1 MKREIAGSIILH
13 GLVIVL
19 ALAAPDFGDG
29 KPIEEG
35 DIIRVSLV
43 SFSDMPSGEEVS
55 LPQAEEPADQPQT
68 VTPSPATEEIEELPV
83 TRPEV
88 RPEAV
93 VEPQPIPEETAE
105 AAETPEPAP
114 EETTPLEPDQPTRT
128 GPAAEDTG
136 SEIHVPPT
144 AGSSPLAGAT
154 IDNRSFNYP
163 YWFTQAFNK
172 ILRNWRNPVSSDVP
186 IVCVVYFR
194 VIKSG
199 RVVDL
204 KVVESSGIP
213 SFDDACLRAVE
224 RASPFPPLPRQFS
237 EEVIGLTL
245 PFKYEPR

>member
-1 MKREIAGSIILH
+1 MKREIAASLILH
-13 GLVIVL
+13 GLVIAL
-19 ALAAPDFGDG
+19 ALAAPGFGDG
-29 KPIEEG
+29 TPIEPGEV
-35 DIIRVSLV
+35 IRVSLV
-43 SFSDMPSGEEVS
+43 SFPDLPAGEEVS
-55 LPQAEEPADQPQT
+55 LPTPEEPAVQPRPI
-68 VTPSPATEEIEELPV
+68 TPTPAPEEMAELPV
-83 TRPEV
+83 TRPEI

-105 AAETPEPAP
+105 LP
-114 EETTPLEPDQPTRT
+114 EEPQPQSEQTTPLETRQPTGA
-128 GPAAEDTG
+128 GPTAEETG

-186 IVCVVYFR
+186 IVCAVYFR

-199 RVVDL
+199 RIVDL

-224 RASPFPPLPRQFS
+224 KAGPFPPLPRQFAD
-237 EEVIGLTL
+237 EVIGLTL

>member
-13 GLVIVL
+13 LLVIAL

-29 KPIEEG
+29 KPIQEG
-35 DIIRVSLV
+35 DVIRVSLV
-43 SFSDMPSGEEVS
+43 SFPDMPAGEEVS
-55 LPQAEEPADQPQT
+55 LPQVEEPVVQPRPL
-68 VTPSPATEEIEELPV
+68 TPSPATEELTELPV
-83 TRPEV
+83 TRPEI
-88 RPEAV
+88 RPETA
-93 VEPQPIPEETAE
+93 VEPQPIPEETTE
-105 AAETPEPAP
+105 PAETQDSPVQ
-114 EETTPLEPDQPTRT
+114 ETTPLESRQPTGA
-128 GPAAEDTG
+128 GPSAEETD

-204 KVVESSGIP
+204 KVVESSDIP

-224 RASPFPPLPRQFS
+224 KASPFPPLPRQFS
-237 EEVIGLTL
+237 DEVIGLTL